1 MTPDGIVRGIH
12 TWGMNA
18 QRDKDGK
25 LRVTRTKV
33 NAAGLLLPMR
43 GEIDAAVGAS
53 KVQWVDNPD
62 KK

>member
-1 MTPDGIVRGIH
+1 
-12 TWGMNA
+12 MNA